1 MKLIGFSEI
10 LDRATH
16 GGAPTLAATHG
27 IAPALA
33 AKHGG
38 AHRIAGNATRG
49 VATALVALGLASSFL
64 PASAAVDLNHTLFT
78 ADLEEYVDRDLV
90 HYKKWKQ
97 HTERL
102 EQYLKSLSEITQDE
116 YEKLSREEKKAL
128 WINAYNAF
136 TVKVVLDHYPI
147 NGTEPYYPKNSFR
160 QIPDAWDEFYFVV
173 AGRRV
178 NLNEIEHNISRR
190 LNDPRIHFAVV
201 CAAKGCAKIN
211 KEAYVAT
218 NLDAVLD
225 AQTQKF
231 ILDQQNVSFDHKEKV
246 VHVSKLFSWFPLDFL
261 NAVGFKTV
269 PFPPPKDDE
278 VVLRYIVSRSPKDVQ
293 ERFKTDDDYRA
304 YKVLYKDYDWSLND
318 AD

>member
-1 MKLIGFSEI
+1 VKLIGFSEI

>member
-1 MKLIGFSEI
+1 MKLIGFFEI

-16 GGAPTLAATHG
+16 GVAPTLAARHGAAPTLAATHG
-27 IAPALA
+27 IA
-33 AKHGG
+33 
-38 AHRIAGNATRG
+38 HRIAGNATHG

-78 ADLEEYVDRDLV
+78 ADLKEYVEHDLV

-147 NGTEPYYPKNSFR
+147 NGSEPYYPKNSFR

-231 ILDQQNVSFDHKEKV
+231 ILDPQNVSFDHKEKI